1 MAASVVIR
9 RSPGLRTVF
18 AKTLRDQ
25 RRSLMW
31 WAIALIGTV
40 LMYAA
45 FWPNVRDNADAFDE
59 YLRNMPE
66 AIRNLIG
73 GLDFGTP
80 EGYLQSELFSF
91 MGPILFLVY
100 AIGAG
105 ARAIAGEEQEGTLD
119 LLLST
124 PTSRRRVLLDKFWAL
139 VAATSLLVGVTWA
152 SIVVFGAPFDL
163 TLDAEGLLATCVNLF
178 LLALAF
184 GSIALAIGAATGNK
198 TLAIGAPSGFA
209 LASFLVK
216 TFAPSV
222 DALEPFN
229 LLSPFHYYI
238 DHDPLRTGFNGVD
251 ILVLA
256 SMSVV
261 AVAVALVTFER
272 RDLAS

>member
-45 FWPNVRDNADAFDE
+45 FWPNVHDNADAFDE

-139 VAATSLLVGVTWA
+139 VAATFLLVGLTWA
-152 SIVVFGAPFDL
+152 SIAVFGAPFDL
-163 TLDAEGLLATCVNLF
+163 TLDTEGLLATCVNLF

-222 DALEPFN
+222 DALEPLN

-251 ILVLA
+251 VLVLA
-256 SMSVV
+256 SISVV

>member
-1 MAASVVIR
+1 MATSVVIR

-45 FWPNVRDNADAFDE
+45 FWPNVHDNADAFDE

-105 ARAIAGEEQEGTLD
+105 ARTIAGEEQEGMLD

-139 VAATSLLVGVTWA
+139 FAATVLLVGLTWA
-152 SIVVFGAPFDL
+152 SIAVFGAPFDL
-163 TLDAEGLLATCVNLF
+163 TLDTEGLLATCVNLF

-222 DALEPFN
+222 DALEPLN

-251 ILVLA
+251 VLVLA
-256 SMSVV
+256 SISVV
-261 AVAVALVTFER
+261 VVAGALVTFER

>member
-124 PTSRRRVLLDKFWAL
+124 PTSRHRVLLDKFWAL
-139 VAATSLLVGVTWA
+139 VAATFLLVGVTWA

-163 TLDAEGLLATCVNLF
+163 TLDTEGLLATCVNLF

-222 DALEPFN
+222 DALEPLN

>member
-1 MAASVVIR
+1 
-9 RSPGLRTVF
+9 
-18 AKTLRDQ
+18 
-25 RRSLMW
+25 
-31 WAIALIGTV
+31 
-40 LMYAA
+40 
-45 FWPNVRDNADAFDE
+45 
-59 YLRNMPE
+59 MPE

-91 MGPILFLVY
+91 MGPILFLTY

-105 ARAIAGEEQEGTLD
+105 ARAIAGEEEEGTLD

-124 PTSRRRVLLDKFWAL
+124 PTSRRHVLREKFWAL
-139 VAATSLLVGVTWA
+139 VAATLLLVGLTWA

-163 TLDAEGLLATCVNLF
+163 TLDTEGLLATCVNLF

-198 TLAIGAPSGFA
+198 TLAIGASSGFA
-209 LASFLVK
+209 LSTFLVK

-222 DALEPFN
+222 DALEPLN

-251 ILVLA
+251 VLVLA
-256 SMSVV
+256 SISVV

>member
-31 WAIALIGTV
+31 WAIALVGTV

-91 MGPILFLVY
+91 MGPILFLTY

-105 ARAIAGEEQEGTLD
+105 ARAIAGEEEEGTLD

-124 PTSRRRVLLDKFWAL
+124 PTSRRHVLREKFWAL
-139 VAATSLLVGVTWA
+139 VAATLLLVGLTWA

-163 TLDAEGLLATCVNLF
+163 TLDTEGLMATCVNLF

-198 TLAIGAPSGFA
+198 TLAIGASSGFA
-209 LASFLVK
+209 LSTFLVK

-222 DALEPFN
+222 DALEPLN

-251 ILVLA
+251 VLVLA
-256 SMSVV
+256 SISVV

>member
-1 MAASVVIR
+1 MATSVVIR

-45 FWPNVRDNADAFDE
+45 FWPNVHDNADAFDE

-139 VAATSLLVGVTWA
+139 VAATFLLVGLTWA
-152 SIVVFGAPFDL
+152 SIAVFGAPFDL
-163 TLDAEGLLATCVNLF
+163 TLDTEGLLATCVNLF

-222 DALEPFN
+222 DALEPLN

-251 ILVLA
+251 VLVLA
-256 SMSVV
+256 SISVV
-261 AVAVALVTFER
+261 VVAGALVTFER

>member
-1 MAASVVIR
+1 MATSVVIR

-45 FWPNVRDNADAFDE
+45 FWPNVHDNADAFDE

-139 VAATSLLVGVTWA
+139 VAATFLLVGLTWA
-152 SIVVFGAPFDL
+152 SIAVFGAPFDL
-163 TLDAEGLLATCVNLF
+163 TLDTEGLLATCVNLF

-222 DALEPFN
+222 DALEPLN

-251 ILVLA
+251 VLVLA
-256 SMSVV
+256 SISVV
-261 AVAVALVTFER
+261 AVAGALVTFER

>member
-45 FWPNVRDNADAFDE
+45 FWPNVHDNADAFDE

-139 VAATSLLVGVTWA
+139 VAATFLLVGLTWA
-152 SIVVFGAPFDL
+152 SIAVFGAPFDL
-163 TLDAEGLLATCVNLF
+163 TLDTEGLLATCVNLF

-222 DALEPFN
+222 DALEPLN

-251 ILVLA
+251 VLVLA
-256 SMSVV
+256 SISVV
-261 AVAVALVTFER
+261 AVAGALVTFER